1 MSSIS
6 AQAHFILGLRT
17 GVSNNLNFI
26 DEHTLVYATGSSCVC
41 LNTVQRFQ
49 RFFPGSEKSRS
60 VRALA
65 VSASHRFLAVSECG
79 ESACITVF
87 DLQHEQGRKKK
98 VLSAGDIHAQEFVCI
113 AFSHDSKYLIGQ
125 TGAPEWMLVFWLW
138 EKNKVLASVKT
149 TTSSNPVN
157 QVSFSPHN
165 STQLCVS
172 GSGVFK
178 LLRLSEGVLK
188 QTSTARVENFN
199 FLCHAWVPEDRL
211 IAGTDT
217 GRLLVSESGDIRK
230 EIRMMSKEGQSQADR
245 QVKVMRLKEA
255 EVVESLSA
263 CPITAVFSYSKGFVC
278 STGPGTACLF
288 EKMEQD
294 SYRRSREIQIPPDP
308 QGDQLTL
315 ADGQEIQSMCMSP
328 AEETLAIS
336 TTRGQLFSVN
346 VSSAD
351 MNKEQK
357 LHFDFVCQPFH
368 SSPITGLSICFRKP
382 LVATCSLDRS
392 VHIWNYETKEL
403 DLYKQFQEEA
413 HSVALHPTGFFVLVG
428 FSDKLRLMNLLVD
441 DIRVFQE
448 FTVRSCREC
457 AFSHGGHMFAAVSG
471 NMIHVYSFIS
481 CENVLN
487 LKGHSGKVRSIEWS
501 VDDSRLVSCG
511 MDGAVYEWNT
521 QTGKRES
528 ESVLESCSFT
538 GVAFSLDYKSALA
551 VGSDL
556 TLKEVQDGQVLR
568 VVPADQ
574 DAHTAIA
581 VSHSGRV
588 VFTGTSSGAIRAI
601 KYPLPSQRDWFQQRA
616 HSGAITKMVI
626 TYDDQFL
633 LSVAEDN
640 CLLVSKIIDKDGRG
654 LKSNRQVVHAE
665 EILVTK
671 LELEE
676 KNQSMMALKMRL
688 EELQMEHEY
697 RLRLK
702 DVNYNEK
709 IKELSEKFQQEIKS
723 LKTTQQ
729 VMTVEVETCKRESE
743 KNSAE
748 LAKKHVKQLKDLERS
763 FNQKLILEH
772 EKFQDLQEKLKK
784 TEEDHKKQLRS
795 AEQSKV
801 QALEEATHMYE
812 AKLQEKTQLLA
823 QSQQEAQLKISVLN
837 EVIKQMEEDE
847 ELKLNAVQIKYEK
860 KLQSEKEI
868 NLNLK
873 GKTDDVKHEI
883 RCLQAQV
890 RDQSADTHKLQQ
902 ERQSLRDLITA
913 LEGDIQELNMQI
925 FGHKQTIE
933 NKDITISD
941 LKGKI
946 QQLEKLKFIYE
957 FQLNEFRKQTET
969 QKEEIKEQREMITTL
984 KDDLQQMDKSSSQL
998 KLSNSDL
1005 RLKLK
1010 AKDKE
1015 IFKNLQKVK
1024 NLELRLTRIRS
1035 DLHTCVGYIQEPR
1048 KLKESIKILYA
1059 HHVPEPGSVERDSED
1074 VEEEEDEDDVQ
1085 MTLTV
1090 QRDQLEKTVDSLK
1103 MKLDNSDAE
1112 HNKVYE
1118 RMKKEK
1124 AAMITENNQLR
1135 KELLLIRTQVKD
1147 YRNELAWLKWSKNS
1161 RPQEHGRTEADM
1173 QKSTKRSQQSGSTT
1187 AVLPKLDL
1195 QRSQLTLK

>member
-1 MSSIS
+1 MASIS
-6 AQAHFILGLRT
+6 AQAHFMLGLRT
-17 GVSNNLNFI
+17 GVSNNLNFV

-41 LNTVQRFQ
+41 LNRVQRSQ
-49 RFFPGSEKSRS
+49 RFFPGSEKSSS
-60 VRALA
+60 VRAMA
-65 VSASHRFLAVSECG
+65 VSASRRFLAVSECG
-79 ESACITVF
+79 ESACVTVF

-98 VLSAGDIHAQEFVCI
+98 HLSAGDIHAQEFVCV

-138 EKNKVLASVKT
+138 EKNKVLASMKT

-157 QVSFSPHN
+157 QVSFSPHSN
-165 STQLCVS
+165 TQLCVS

-188 QTSTARVENFN
+188 QTSTAKVENLN
-199 FLCHAWVPEDRL
+199 LLCHAWVSDDRL

-217 GRLLVSESGDIRK
+217 GRLLVSESGDIRR
-230 EIRMMSKEGQSQADR
+230 EIRMTSREEQSQTDR

-255 EVVESLSA
+255 EALEGLSS
-263 CPITAVFSYSKGFVC
+263 CPITAVLSYSKGFVC

-308 QGDQLTL
+308 QGDLLTP
-315 ADGQEIQSMCMSP
+315 ADGQEIHSMCMSP

-336 TTRGQLFSVN
+336 TTRGQLLSVI
-346 VSSAD
+346 VSAAD
-351 MNKEQK
+351 MNKEQQ

-368 SSPITGLSICFRKP
+368 SSPITGLSVCFRKP

-403 DLYKQFQEEA
+403 DLSKQFQEEA
-413 HSVALHPTGFFVLVG
+413 HSVALHPTGLFVL
-428 FSDKLRLMNLLVD
+428 
-441 DIRVFQE
+441 E

-501 VDDSRLVSCG
+501 LDDSRLVSCG

-521 QTGKRES
+521 RTGKRES

-556 TLKEVQDGQVLR
+556 TLKEIQDGQVLR
-568 VVPADQ
+568 EVPADQ
-574 DAHTAIA
+574 DAHTALA

-616 HSGAITKMVI
+616 HSGTITKMVI

-633 LSVAEDN
+633 LSVSEDN

-654 LKSNRQVVHAE
+654 LKSNRQIVHAE

-671 LELEE
+671 AELEE
-676 KNQSMMALKMRL
+676 KNQSMMELKMRL

-709 IKELSEKFQQEIKS
+709 IKELSDKFQKEIKS

-729 VMTVEVETCKRESE
+729 AMTVEMETCKRDGE
-743 KNSAE
+743 KNSAD
-748 LAKKHVKQLKDLERS
+748 LAKTHVKQLKDLERS

-772 EKFQDLQEKLKK
+772 EKFQDLQENLQKM
-784 TEEDHKKQLRS
+784 EEDYQKQLRS
-795 AEQSKV
+795 VEEGKM
-801 QALEEATHMYE
+801 QALAEAAHTHEE
-812 AKLQEKTQLLA
+812 KLQEKTQLLA
-823 QSQQEAQLKISVLN
+823 QSQKEAELKISVLN

-860 KLQSEKEI
+860 KLQFEKQI

-873 GKTDDVKHEI
+873 RETDSMKYEMK
-883 RCLQAQV
+883 CLEAKV
-890 RDQSADTHKLQQ
+890 RDQSADMYRLQR
-902 ERQSLRDLITA
+902 ERQDLLDLIPA
-913 LEGDIQELNMQI
+913 LEGDIKELNMQI
-925 FGHKQTIE
+925 WGHRQTIE
-933 NKDITISD
+933 NKDITMSD
-941 LKGKI
+941 LKEKI

-957 FQLNEFRKQTET
+957 FQLNEFKKQTET
-969 QKEEIKEQREMITTL
+969 QKEEIKEQREMTMKL
-984 KDDLQQMDKSSSQL
+984 KDDLQQTDKSNTQL
-998 KLSNSDL
+998 KISNSDL
-1005 RLKLK
+1005 SLKVK

-1015 IFKNLQKVK
+1015 SFKNLQKVK
-1024 NLELRLTRIRS
+1024 HLELRLSRIYS
-1035 DLHTCVGYIQEPR
+1035 DLHTCVGYIQDPR
-1048 KLKESIKILYA
+1048 KLKDAIKMMYA
-1059 HHVPEPGSVERDSED
+1059 HHVPEPGSVERDNDD
-1074 VEEEEDEDDVQ
+1074 VEEEDDEDEALK
-1085 MTLTV
+1085 TLTD

-1103 MKLDNSDAE
+1103 RKLDKSDAE
-1112 HNKVYE
+1112 HSKVYE
-1118 RMKKEK
+1118 KMKKEK
-1124 AAMITENNQLR
+1124 ATMLTANNQLL
-1135 KELLLIRTQVKD
+1135 KELFLIRTQVKD
-1147 YRNELAWLKWSKNS
+1147 YKNELSWLNWSRKC
-1161 RPQEHGRTEADM
+1161 RPQHPRTEEDV
-1173 QKSTKRSQQSGSTT
+1173 QKSAKQRSQLSESTT

-1195 QRSQLTLK
+1195 QRNQLTLK

>member
-1 MSSIS
+1 MASIS

-17 GVSNNLNFI
+17 GVNNNLNFV
-26 DEHTLVYATGSSCVC
+26 DEHTLLYAAGSSCVC
-41 LNTVQRFQ
+41 LNSVQRSQ

-60 VRALA
+60 IRAMA
-65 VSASHRFLAVSECG
+65 ISASHRFLAVSECG
-79 ESACITVF
+79 ESACVTVF

-98 VLSAGDIHAQEFVCI
+98 VLSARDVHAQEFVCV

-138 EKNKVLASVKT
+138 EKNKVLASIKT

-157 QVSFSPHN
+157 QVSFNPHN
-165 STQLCVS
+165 NTQLCVS

-188 QTSTARVENFN
+188 QTSTAKVENFN
-199 FLCHAWVPEDRL
+199 LLCHAWVSDDRL

-217 GRLLVSESGDIRK
+217 GRLLVSESGDIRR

-255 EVVESLSA
+255 EAFEGLSS
-263 CPITAVFSYSKGFVC
+263 CPIMVVLSYSKGFVC

-308 QGDQLTL
+308 QGDFLTA
-315 ADGQEIQSMCMSP
+315 ADCQEIHSMCMSP

-336 TTRGQLFSVN
+336 TTRGQLLSVN

-351 MNKEQK
+351 VNKEQ
-357 LHFDFVCQPFH
+357 HFDFVCQPFH
-368 SSPITGLSICFRKP
+368 SSPITGLSVCFRKP

-413 HSVALHPTGFFVLVG
+413 HSVALHPTGLFALVG

-471 NMIHVYSFIS
+471 NMIHVYSFTS

-501 VDDSRLVSCG
+501 LDDSRLVSCG

-521 QTGKRES
+521 WTGKRES
-528 ESVLESCSFT
+528 ESVLEACSFT

-556 TLKEVQDGQVLR
+556 TLKEIQDGQVLR
-568 VVPADQ
+568 EVAADQ
-574 DAHTAIA
+574 DTHTTLA

-633 LSVAEDN
+633 LSASEDN

-671 LELEE
+671 AELEE
-676 KNQSMMALKMRL
+676 KSQSMMELKMRL

-702 DVNYNEK
+702 DVHYNEK
-709 IKELSEKFQQEIKS
+709 IKELSDKFQEEIKS

-748 LAKKHVKQLKDLERS
+748 LAKTHVKQLKDLERS

-772 EKFQDLQEKLKK
+772 EKFQDLQENLQKM
-784 TEEDHKKQLRS
+784 EEDYQKQLRS
-795 AEQSKV
+795 VEQGKI
-801 QALEEATHMYE
+801 QALEEAAHMHE
-812 AKLQEKTQLLA
+812 EKLQEKTQLLA
-823 QSQQEAQLKISVLN
+823 QSQTEAELKINVLN
-837 EVIKQMEEDE
+837 EVIKQMEEDA
-847 ELKLNAVQIKYEK
+847 ELMLNAVQIKHEK
-860 KLQSEKEI
+860 KLQSEKQI
-868 NLNLK
+868 NFNLK
-873 GKTDDVKHEI
+873 GETDNMKYQI
-883 RCLQAQV
+883 KCLEAKV
-890 RDQSADTHKLQQ
+890 RDQSADMYKLEQ
-902 ERQSLRDLITA
+902 ERQNLLDLIPA
-913 LEGDIQELNMQI
+913 LEGDIKELNMQI
-925 FGHKQTIE
+925 CGHRQTIE
-933 NKDITISD
+933 NKDITMSE
-941 LKGKI
+941 LKEKI

-957 FQLNEFRKQTET
+957 FQLNEFKKQTET
-969 QKEEIKEQREMITTL
+969 QKEELREQREMIMKL
-984 KDDLQQMDKSSSQL
+984 KDDLQQMDKSNTQL
-998 KLSNSDL
+998 KISNSDL
-1005 RLKLK
+1005 SLKVK

-1015 IFKNLQKVK
+1015 SFKNLQKVK
-1024 NLELRLTRIRS
+1024 NLELRLTRIYS
-1035 DLHTCVGYIQEPR
+1035 DLHTCVGYIQEPK
-1048 KLKESIKILYA
+1048 KLKDTIKMTYA
-1059 HHVPEPGSVERDSED
+1059 HHVPEPGSGERDNDD
-1074 VEEEEDEDDVQ
+1074 VEEEEDEDDALK
-1085 MTLTV
+1085 TLV
-1090 QRDQLEKTVDSLK
+1090 DQRDQLEKTVESLK
-1103 MKLDNSDAE
+1103 KRLDKSEAE
-1112 HNKVYE
+1112 HDKVYE
-1118 RMKKEK
+1118 KMKKEK
-1124 AAMITENNQLR
+1124 ATMLTENNKLR

-1147 YRNELAWLKWSKNS
+1147 SKNELAWLKWSRKYP
-1161 RPQEHGRTEADM
+1161 PQHPRTEADV
-1173 QKSTKRSQQSGSTT
+1173 QKRSQLSESTT
-1187 AVLPKLDL
+1187 AILPKLNL